1 MILTIAATRVKN
13 SFGEI
18 IKHVYAAGD
27 QVIVEK
33 GGIPV
38 AAIIPMSD
46 YEPLYRSQGEVD
58 QELVK
63 KISNAGK
70 LAQANR
76 QLKNTENNFKEKGV
90 QNEPEEKPADCTK
103 RKPDAGCLTGV
114 WGLYRR

>member
-1 MILTIAATRVKN
+1 MILTVPATRVKN

-46 YEPLYRSQGEVD
+46 YEPLYRSQGAVNPEVA
-58 QELVK
+58 Q
-63 KISNAGK
+63 KISAASNMAK
-70 LAQANR
+70 ANR
-76 QLKNTENNFKEKGV
+76 QLRPPD
-90 QNEPEEKPADCTK
+90 PETDGK
-103 RKPDAGCLTGV
+103 
-114 WGLYRR
+114 